1 VFLLL
6 QACLGV
12 RIDGGASRVVFE
24 SPLLPAG
31 LTELRIQRLSIRDGQ
46 VDVSITRRR
55 NGVEVTMLRATRDVD
70 VIVS

>member
-12 RIDGGASRVVFE
+12 RVDGGASRVVFE
-24 SPLLPAG
+24 SPVLPAG
-31 LTELRIQRLSIRDGQ
+31 LTELRIRGLSIRDGH

-55 NGVEVTMLRATRDVD
+55 SGVEVTMLRATREVD
-70 VIVS
+70 VVMS